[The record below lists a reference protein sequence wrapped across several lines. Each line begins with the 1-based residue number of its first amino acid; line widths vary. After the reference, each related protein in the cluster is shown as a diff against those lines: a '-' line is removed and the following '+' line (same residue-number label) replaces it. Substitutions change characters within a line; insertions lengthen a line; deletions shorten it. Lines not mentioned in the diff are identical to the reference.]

1 MDPIIRV
8 KRDIEQLIG
17 ISDSDAEMFWALSK
31 KCATIA
37 LAPTIAAGA
46 KWGPGLVSLGTVALP
61 GLGTVSGTTA
71 AVLMM
76 GGVWG
81 SSYGACM
88 SLLPGLMQFRDKL
101 RSDQAALASA
111 RNDVR
116 FLVLAHRSSF
126 RSQT

>member
-1 MDPIIRV
+1 MDQIEQV
-8 KRDIEQLIG
+8 KTEIEQLVG
-17 ISDSDAEMFWALSK
+17 ISDSDSEMFWALSK
-31 KCATIA
+31 KCATLA
-37 LAPTIAAGA
+37 LAPTVAAGA

-71 AVLMM
+71 ALLMM

-88 SLLPGLMQFRDKL
+88 SILPGLMQFRDRL
-101 RSDQAALASA
+101 RSDQAALFRA

-116 FLVLAHRSSF
+116 FLISANRCSS
-126 RSQT
+126 RA